1 MKARLEKINALLH
14 RAVDWVLWS
23 EEEAGRE
30 GEASRR
36 LRTISLRLLRLT
48 WRGK

>member
-1 MKARLEKINALLH
+1 MNRRSKKVHALLH
-14 RAVDWVLWS
+14 RAVDWVLCA
-23 EEEAGRE
+23 EDEPGRE
-30 GEASRR
+30 REAIRR

>member
-1 MKARLEKINALLH
+1 MSARLKQVHALLL

-23 EEEAGRE
+23 EEEAARE
-30 GEASRR
+30 GEAIRR